1 MKEESRPV
9 RFLKPDRSTALIGL
23 GIASA
28 VGYAAIARVAGAAGF
43 PLDDAWIHQTYARNL
58 GWHGQWAF
66 ILGQP
71 SAGSTSPLWTML
83 LAIGYALR
91 IDYAW
96 WTLAL
101 NAILLGVTAWLV
113 GRVGN
118 SPTVGA
124 LAAIEWH
131 LVWAAASGMETVLFC
146 ALALGAFAAVAGTGT
161 AREKHA
167 TRSHALAG
175 ILIGLAVWTRPDGLT
190 LLPFVALA
198 IWLARSDRSR
208 VSRQGAAE
216 AAATNRIKS
225 LVTFAAGAA
234 VILVP
239 YFLFN
244 FALSGQLWPNTFF
257 AKQAEYAIL
266 RELPLWQRLATIFLT
281 PFVGVLAL
289 LWPGMIQTLRVSKT
303 LRVWG
308 VMLAWAA
315 TFLFAYALRLPVT
328 YQHGRYLIPAIPV
341 LVAAGGAGMLGWVQ
355 VTASASTMWR
365 RVVSRA
371 WALAVAIVAIA
382 FWIIGARALVADVR
396 IINSEMAATAK
407 WVAANVPAGTLVAA
421 HDIGALGYFAD
432 VKLVDLAGLVSPEVI
447 PAMNDEAKMWAF
459 IQESG
464 AAYFINYPGWCPG
477 FLQEVKLELLFQTGA
492 LCDPVEPPHMAV
504 YAMRPD

>member
-1 MKEESRPV
+1 M
-9 RFLKPDRSTALIGL
+9 
-23 GIASA
+23 ASV
-28 VGYAAIARVAGAAGF
+28 VGYVAIARVAGVAGF

-71 SAGSTSPLWTML
+71 SAGSTSPLWTAL
-83 LAIGYALR
+83 LALGYALR

-113 GRVGN
+113 GRVSN
-118 SPTVGA
+118 SPYVGA

-146 ALALGAFAAVAGTGT
+146 ALALGAFAAGGGKP
-161 AREKHA
+161 RPYI
-167 TRSHALAG
+167 SG
-175 ILIGLAVWTRPDGLT
+175 MLIGLAVWTRPDGLT

-198 IWLARSDRSR
+198 IWLSGGRL
-208 VSRQGAAE
+208 
-216 AAATNRIKS
+216 KS
-225 LVTFAAGAA
+225 WTAFAAGTA
-234 VILVP
+234 VVIAP

-266 RELPLWQRLATIFLT
+266 RELPLWPRLATIFLT

-289 LWPGMIQTLRVSKT
+289 LWPGMIVRDRQRL
-303 LRVWG
+303 L
-308 VMLAWAA
+308 MLGWAA
-315 TFLFAYALRLPVT
+315 TFLLAYALRLPVT
-328 YQHGRYLIPAIPV
+328 YQHGRYLIPVIPV
-341 LVAAGGAGMLGWVQ
+341 LVAAGGAGVAGWVQ
-355 VTASASTMWR
+355 LAASTMWR
-365 RVVSRA
+365 RVASRV
-371 WALAVAIVAIA
+371 WVLTVGIVAIA
-382 FWIIGARALVADVR
+382 FWIIGARALVSDVR
-396 IINSEMAATAK
+396 IINSEMVSTAK

-421 HDIGALGYFAD
+421 HDIGALGFFAK

-447 PAMNDEAKMWAF
+447 PVMNDEAKMWAF

-477 FLQEVKLELLFQTGA
+477 FMRDTKLKLLFQTGP
-492 LCDPVEPPHMAV
+492 LCHPVEPPHMAV
-504 YAMRPD
+504 YVIRPD